1 MEIIDQIR
9 QVAAL
14 VDVASQ
20 YTALKK
26 RGSKFVGL
34 CPFHAEKTP
43 SFTVDPDKQ
52 LYHCF
57 GCGVGGDV
65 FTLIME
71 KENLTFPEAL
81 RSLAQR
87 YNIPL
92 PQQNRMSAQ
101 ALNLEEKLAKIN
113 EDTLSFFQR
122 CLRDGP
128 EGRKAQEYLKGRQ
141 ISDETVKA
149 LKIGYAPN
157 SWDGLTKHFEA
168 RGVAAELL
176 LKAGLV
182 VPGQKRA
189 GFYDR
194 FRGRL
199 MFPIF
204 NLTGKVI
211 GFGGRTLYNAE
222 PKYLNSPD
230 TPLYSKGKVLY
241 GLNFTKDAVRDKSEV
256 ILVEGYTDFTAL
268 YQAGFTNVVASLGT
282 SLTPDQ
288 VALAQ
293 RFASRLVINYDG
305 DSAGLNAALRALS
318 ICFEKGAPA
327 SVVVLPEKL
336 DPDGFMKK
344 SGPEAY
350 KSQLEKAIPA
360 LRFLI
365 TMRSHGRNLKV
376 PEEKARLVNEVLA
389 ELARIPDAIVRSE
402 YLGQAAEALGV
413 EEALLRRRLE
423 RPQGVPAK
431 KEDEAEYFLPAEKR
445 LLQILVGHPD
455 LIPEIFAEV
464 KDNHFAE
471 LKSEPIFGFIQKCVR
486 EGQDIL
492 LHDLRQTI
500 DPVLSRHLTQAL
512 LEAPPP
518 ACPVETEAHDCL
530 DCLWQMSLRRIK
542 ARLNAEF
549 ARAEKKGDREQ
560 ITRLGMQIQDIN
572 RQIKSKQE

>member
-9 QVAAL
+9 QVATL

-20 YTALKK
+20 YTSLKK

-65 FTLIME
+65 FTLVME

-81 RSLAQR
+81 KSLAQK

-92 PQQNRMSAQ
+92 PQQNRISAHV
-101 ALNLEEKLAKIN
+101 LKLEENLAKIN
-113 EDTLSFFQR
+113 EETLAFFQR
-122 CLRDGP
+122 CLREGP
-128 EGRKAQEYLKGRQ
+128 EGRKALEYLKTRM

-157 SWDGLTKHFEA
+157 SWDSLAKHFEVK
-168 RGVAAELL
+168 GVAADLL

-204 NLTGKVI
+204 NLTGKVVA
-211 GFGGRTLYNAE
+211 FGGRTLFNAE
-222 PKYLNSPD
+222 PKYLNSPE
-230 TPLYSKGKVLY
+230 TPLYSKGKILY
-241 GLNFTKDAVRDKSEV
+241 GLNLTKDAVRDKGEL
-256 ILVEGYTDFTAL
+256 ILVEGYTDFSAL
-268 YQAGFTNVVASLGT
+268 YQAGVANVAASLGT

-293 RFASRLVINYDG
+293 RFAPRLIINYDG

-318 ICFEKGAPA
+318 ICFEKGATA

-344 SGPEAY
+344 YGPEAY
-350 KSQLEKAIPA
+350 RARLEKTVPA

-376 PEEKARLVNEVLA
+376 PEEKSRLVSEVLA
-389 ELARIPDAIVRSE
+389 ELARMPDAVVRSE

-413 EEALLRRRLE
+413 EEGLLRRQLV
-423 RPQGVPAK
+423 RPSGAAAK
-431 KEDEAEYFLPAEKR
+431 KDDEAEYFLPAEKR
-445 LLQILVGHPD
+445 LLQILIGHPNFTS
-455 LIPEIFAEV
+455 EVFAEV
-464 KDNHFAE
+464 KENHFAG
-471 LKSEPIFGFIQKCVR
+471 LKGEPVFNLIHDCFRR
-486 EGQDIL
+486 EQDVLI
-492 LHDLRQTI
+492 HDLRQRI
-500 DPVLSRHLTQAL
+500 DPVLAKFLTRAL
-512 LEAPPP
+512 LEAPADPNP
-518 ACPVETEAHDCL
+518 SEAHDCL
-530 DCLWQMSLRRIK
+530 DALWKISLQN
-542 ARLNAEF
+542 RLRTLQSEIVQ
-549 ARAEKKGDREQ
+549 AEKRGDRE
-560 ITRLGMQIQDIN
+560 RLAALLFEKQDLARQIQAL
-572 RQIKSKQE
+572 

>member
-9 QVAAL
+9 QVATL
-14 VDVASQ
+14 VDIASQ
-20 YTALKK
+20 YTSLKK

-34 CPFHAEKTP
+34 CPFHSEKTP

-65 FTLIME
+65 FTFVME

-81 RSLAQR
+81 KSLAQK

-92 PQQNRMSAQ
+92 PRQDRMTAQ
-101 ALNLEEKLAKIN
+101 ALKLEEKLAKVN
-113 EDTLSFFQR
+113 DDALAFFQKS
-122 CLRDGP
+122 LREGP
-128 EGRKAQEYLKGRQ
+128 EGRKAQDYLKTRG
-141 ISDETVKA
+141 ISEETVKA

-157 SWDGLTKHFEA
+157 SWDSLGRHFEA
-168 RGVAAELL
+168 KGVAPDLL

-204 NLTGKVI
+204 GLTGKVI
-211 GFGGRTLYNAE
+211 AFGGRTLFNAE
-222 PKYLNSPD
+222 PKYLNSPE

-241 GLNFTKDAVRDKSEV
+241 GLNITKEAIKDKGAI
-256 ILVEGYTDFTAL
+256 ILVEGYTDFSAL
-268 YQAGFTNVVASLGT
+268 YQAGFTNVAASLGT
-282 SLTPDQ
+282 SLTPFQ

-293 RFASRLVINYDG
+293 RFAPSVVINYDG

-336 DPDGFMKK
+336 DPDSFMKK
-344 SGPEAY
+344 YGPDGY
-350 KSQLEKAIPA
+350 KVRLQKTIPA

-376 PEEKARLVNEVLA
+376 PEEKARLVNEVMA
-389 ELARIPDAIVRSE
+389 ELAKIPDAVTRSE
-402 YLGQAAEALGV
+402 YVGQAAQALGV
-413 EEALLRRRLE
+413 EESLLRLQLE
-423 RPQGVPAK
+423 RPGQAAPARK
-431 KEDEAEYFLPAEKR
+431 DEEGEFFLPAEKR
-445 LLQILVGHPD
+445 LLQILVGHP
-455 LIPEIFAEV
+455 EMMSEVFAEV
-464 KDNHFAE
+464 KEGHFAG
-471 LKSEPIFGFIQKCVR
+471 LKGEPIFTLIR
-486 EGQDIL
+486 ECFRRGQDVQI
-492 LHDLRQTI
+492 HELRQRT
-500 DPVLSRHLTQAL
+500 DPAVAKHLTRAL
-512 LEAPPP
+512 LEAPSDPTP
-518 ACPVETEAHDCL
+518 DEVHDCL
-530 DCLWQMSLRRIK
+530 DALWRISLQT
-542 ARLNAEF
+542 RLRALQSEIV
-549 ARAEKKGDREQ
+549 RAEREGDRS
-560 ITRLGMQIQDIN
+560 RLAALLFEKQDLA
-572 RQIKSKQE
+572 RQVQVL